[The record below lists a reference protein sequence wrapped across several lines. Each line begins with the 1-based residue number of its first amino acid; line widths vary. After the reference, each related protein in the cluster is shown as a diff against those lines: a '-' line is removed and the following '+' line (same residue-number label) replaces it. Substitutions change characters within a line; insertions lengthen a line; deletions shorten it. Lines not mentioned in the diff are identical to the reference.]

1 MNQHPN
7 NHREEFYKRLLDQC
21 EQAWRGGNLPA
32 VVDAMEYCAEANMP
46 PPPWLIAASETLV
59 SRLMLVR
66 KGRGAFNSPQA
77 VFDEN
82 QKHFERWDMVRDLM
96 DRGEE
101 LYESSCLLAAK
112 VRERRSEFE
121 SLGISHSLD
130 EAERI
135 NDGGLNLDNAFARVS
150 EWLTEHVS
158 AEGNS
163 ESAVRYSYYLV
174 ENAKA
179 EGRGA
184 EFYITRF
191 KPNRKSG

>member
-1 MNQHPN
+1 M
-7 NHREEFYKRLLDQC
+7 
-21 EQAWRGGNLPA
+21 PA

-112 VRERRSEFE
+112 VRERRSEFK
-121 SLGISHSLD
+121 SLGISRSLD

-135 NDGGLNLDNAFARVS
+135 NDGG
-150 EWLTEHVS
+150 
-158 AEGNS
+158 
-163 ESAVRYSYYLV
+163 
-174 ENAKA
+174 
-179 EGRGA
+179 
-184 EFYITRF
+184 TR
-191 KPNRKSG
+191 SG